1 MTTTRE
7 SYTYRYPHPAVTT
20 DCVVFG
26 FDGERLNVLL
36 IERGLEP
43 YRGMWALPGGFLK
56 IDESAEDGARRELLE
71 ETGLSCTFLKQ
82 FHTFSAP
89 GRDPRER
96 VITIAF
102 YALIRMTDVRGGDDA
117 ASARWFYVDDLPCLA
132 FDHREILEM
141 ALEELRR
148 EIHFRP
154 VGFELL
160 DPVFTMKSL
169 QKVYEAILDIRFD
182 RRNFFNKMK
191 HMGVLNQVS
200 SAEPSGSIPRRRDEE
215 SDEADDAVCDCES
228 SLGASTRGKRASL
241 FSFNVQRYKEMKKKN
256 NRNEF

>member
-1 MTTTRE
+1 MTTTPE

-26 FDGERLNVLL
+26 FDGDRLNVLL

-43 YRGMWALPGGFLK
+43 FRGMWALPGGFMK
-56 IDESAEDGARRELLE
+56 IDESAEEGARRELLE

-82 FHTFSAP
+82 FHTFSEP

-117 ASARWFYVDDLPCLA
+117 ASARWFFVDDLPRLA

-169 QKVYEAILDIRFD
+169 QKVYEAILDIKFD

-200 SAEPSGSIPRRRDEE
+200 SAEPSGSAPRRRADIC
-215 SDEADDAVCDCES
+215 DDADDAVCDCES
-228 SLGASTRGKRASL
+228 SLGSSPRGKRASF